1 MSMLP
6 MGGTMEDVSE
16 GVIPFLHRQ
25 GNLYSIQ
32 YFTGWFRTD
41 DQSIQK
47 HLDMMNSISVFMC
60 NFITSNPRPAY
71 YGYKDIDLGRNK
83 SYNDSRVWGERNFKG
98 NFERLARIK
107 REVDAGNYFR
117 SEQSIPPY
125 NSWVG
130 VSASLPSPTSNPLS
144 VTLQFSTDACICTN
158 KVFDFASTC
167 TLQVLVI

>member
-1 MSMLP
+1 MTMLP
-6 MGGTMEDVSE
+6 MGGAMKGIPE
-16 GVIPFLHRQ
+16 GAIPFPHRQ

-32 YFTGWFRTD
+32 YFTGWFRID
-41 DQSIQK
+41 DQSTQK
-47 HLDMMNSISVFMC
+47 HLDLMNRISRFMGS
-60 NFITSNPRPAY
+60 FITSNPRPAY

-83 SYNDSRVWGERNFKG
+83 GVLPSYNDSRVWGERYFKG

-130 VSASLPSPTSNPLS
+130 VSASSSSSSPTSNPLS
-144 VTLQFSTDACICTN
+144 VTLQCSTDTCICTN
-158 KVFDFASTC
+158 KQS
-167 TLQVLVI
+167 L